1 MTGRQATMERSSRE
15 TTIHLELDLD
25 GSGSAEVR
33 TGLGAYDH
41 LLDSLAHHA
50 LFDLRIEARGDLE
63 TDDHHTVEDVALAL
77 GEALDQALGQ
87 RAGIRRFGQAEVPMD
102 EALARCAVDLS
113 GRPYTVLDLRFRGQR
128 IGGLS
133 TQNVPHAL
141 EALARTAGLTLH
153 LRARGANDH
162 HVAEAAFK
170 ALAVAL
176 RQAVELDPRRAGAVP
191 STKGRLA

>member
-1 MTGRQATMERSSRE
+1 M
-15 TTIHLELDLD
+15 
-25 GSGSAEVR
+25 
-33 TGLGAYDH
+33 
-41 LLDSLAHHA
+41 
-50 LFDLRIEARGDLE
+50 
-63 TDDHHTVEDVALAL
+63 
-77 GEALDQALGQ
+77 
-87 RAGIRRFGQAEVPMD
+87 
-102 EALARCAVDLS
+102 
-113 GRPYTVLDLRFRGQR
+113 
-128 IGGLS
+128 
-133 TQNVPHAL
+133 PHAL

>member
-1 MTGRQATMERSSRE
+1 MTGRQATVERSSRE

-41 LLDSLAHHA
+41 LLTSLAHHA

-113 GRPYTVLDLRFRGQR
+113 GRPYTVLDLRFPGQR